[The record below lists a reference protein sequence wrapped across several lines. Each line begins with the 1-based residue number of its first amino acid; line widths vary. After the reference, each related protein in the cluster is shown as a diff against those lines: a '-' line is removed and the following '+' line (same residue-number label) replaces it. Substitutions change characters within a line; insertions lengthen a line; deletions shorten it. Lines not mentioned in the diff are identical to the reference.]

1 MNPLR
6 SIAASIAIALALGAG
21 VPAFAQE
28 KPGVVMTDVIEAVA
42 DVTAVDQAA
51 RTVTLKG
58 SRGNAVTLAVPDE
71 AQNFDQVKVG
81 DKVLVRYMEETALFV
96 SGAGG
101 AAGASQRDIVALA
114 LKGGTPGGAVA
125 SVVEVSATVEALSY
139 EERWADLRGPDGK
152 LRRVNVP
159 ASVKRFGEVKVG
171 GLVVVRH
178 TEAVAL
184 TLQKQ

>member
-1 MNPLR
+1 MKLFR
-6 SIAASIAIALALGAG
+6 TLALSVALGLAAATA
-21 VPAFAQE
+21 PAVLAQD
-28 KPGVVMTDVIEAVA
+28 KPGVVVTDVIETVA

-58 SRGNAVTLAVPDE
+58 PKGNLVTLDVPDE

-81 DKVLVRYMEETALFV
+81 DKVLVRYVEETALFV

-114 LKGGTPGGAVA
+114 PKGGTPGGAVA
-125 SVVEVSATVEALSY
+125 TVVEISATVEALSY

-159 ASVKRFGEVKVG
+159 PSVKRFGEVKVG
-171 GLVVVRH
+171 DLVVVRH
-178 TEAVAL
+178 TQAVAL

>member
-1 MNPLR
+1 MKLLR
-6 SIAASIAIALALGAG
+6 TFVLALGLASALAG
-21 VPAFAQE
+21 PAFAQD
-28 KPGVVMTDVIEAVA
+28 KPGVVMTDVVEAVA

-58 SRGNAVTLAVPDE
+58 PKGNVVTLAVPDE

-81 DKVLVRYMEETALFV
+81 DKVLVRYIEETALFV

-101 AAGASQRDIVALA
+101 AAGASQRDMVALA
-114 LKGGTPGGAVA
+114 PKGGTPGGAVA
-125 SVVEVSATVEALSY
+125 SVVEISATVEALSY

-159 ASVKRFGEVKVG
+159 ESVKRFSEVKVG
-171 GLVVVRH
+171 DLVVVRH